1 MNPFLYVISS
11 VVDLTVTIDENGIPL
26 KCISLSYGMF
36 ANAYGD
42 ICVYDVI
49 DAGNVN
55 DVKLVPLNILFPM
68 QLVNASYDGSSNT
81 TDVKLVHP

>member
-1 MNPFLYVISS
+1 MNPFLYVIFS

-36 ANAYGD
+36 VNAYGD

-68 QLVNASYDGSSNT
+68 QLVNASYDGSLNT